1 MSNNFLGLSKNQTDG
16 ILNLLQL
23 SLLGNNAGVN
33 TATVPTSNISN
44 LSGSIVPNSNNV
56 MTSAKAAAANFY
68 PQSVGAASSGMG
80 VLTQQPIIS
89 QSVLGHFQSFLSLFC
104 LLFSASII

>member
-23 SLLGNNAGVN
+23 SLLGNNPGVN
-33 TATVPTSNISN
+33 VNAAAAGPPTSNITN

-56 MTSAKAAAANFY
+56 MTAAKAAAANFY
-68 PQSVGAASSGMG
+68 PQSVGGGAAATSGIGVNNIAGG

-89 QSVLGHFQSFLSLFC
+89 QAVNF
-104 LLFSASII
+104 